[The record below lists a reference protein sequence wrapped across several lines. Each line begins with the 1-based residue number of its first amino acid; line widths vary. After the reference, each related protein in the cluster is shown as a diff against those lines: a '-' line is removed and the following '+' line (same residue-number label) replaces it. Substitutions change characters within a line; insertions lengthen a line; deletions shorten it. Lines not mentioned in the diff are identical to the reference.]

1 MKISIIMCVKNSMP
15 YIMTSIK
22 SFTEQTYKNKEL
34 IIVYSDSN
42 DNTKYYLD
50 SLNDKNIKIYNFN
63 GSIYKSLNYGIQKS
77 KGDIV
82 GILHSDDVFHISEF
96 FKKKQNEII
105 YGNILYSEKNNL
117 LKINRIWE
125 SIKLNKEYQLPPHT
139 SVFIKKEILKKIKY
153 KTKFLIAG
161 DTEFLLNLKRKYNFA
176 YLNKFVVIMRGG
188 GLSTRPSLF
197 FHKLKE
203 DIKIFQSYNM
213 SIFQYFFKLLEKI
226 NQILKIKKIEVRE
239 YHKVIEK
246 ETKVNFINVK
256 RLFDNNGKI
265 ISALNLAFLTYNF
278 KYNLRTHKHQFWPD
292 GIFANILTNK
302 QKIAGRVFLMRI
314 IGMINKNSK
323 INNKI
328 YILGNLENKS
338 KKWLSK
344 KIKKKFIHKTLP
356 FGKVELIVNNI
367 KKFDIKKKS
376 IIFLTLPTP
385 KQELIANFIIKRNP
399 DVKIICIGGSINIA
413 SGVEEESPKILS
425 LLYLEWLWRLK
436 FDTKRRVY
444 RLIESAFLLLKLLY
458 LRKINI
464 F

>member
-34 IIVYSDSN
+34 IIIYSDSN

-50 SLNDKNIKIYNFN
+50 SLNDKNIKIYNFK

-82 GILHSDDVFHISEF
+82 GILHSDDVFYSNYTISNISEF
-96 FKKKQNEII
+96 FKKKQNEIV

-139 SVFIKKEILKKIKY
+139 SVFIKKKILKKIKY

-161 DTEFLLNLKRKYNFA
+161 DTEFLLNLKRKYKFA

-197 FHKLKE
+197 LHKLKE
-203 DIKIFQSYNM
+203 DIKIFKNYNM
-213 SIFQYFFKLLEKI
+213 SIFQYFLKLLEKI
-226 NQILKIKKIEVRE
+226 NQILKIKKIEFRE
-239 YHKVIEK
+239 YHKVIEN
-246 ETKVNFINVK
+246 ETKVNFINIK
-256 RLFDNNGKI
+256 KLFDNNGKI

-302 QKIAGRVFLMRI
+302 RKIAGRVFLMRI

-323 INNKI
+323 IKNKI

-344 KIKKKFIHKTLP
+344 KIKKKIYT
-356 FGKVELIVNNI
+356 
-367 KKFDIKKKS
+367 
-376 IIFLTLPTP
+376 
-385 KQELIANFIIKRNP
+385 
-399 DVKIICIGGSINIA
+399 
-413 SGVEEESPKILS
+413 
-425 LLYLEWLWRLK
+425 
-436 FDTKRRVY
+436 
-444 RLIESAFLLLKLLY
+444 
-458 LRKINI
+458 
-464 F
+464 